1 MADSNGSAGTATI
14 HTGPGYVGSFYDTP
28 LDGRTGLWSWLT
40 TTDHKRIGLMYQAA
54 MGTFFLVG
62 VSLGVMMRLE
72 LLNPG
77 MQYVDHKTYNSMFT
91 LHGVIMIFLF
101 IVPGIP
107 AILGNIIL
115 PLQLGAE
122 DVSFPRLNLLSWYVY
137 MAGAVMAVM
146 SLFTGGGTPDTG
158 WTFYAPY
165 SLRSG
170 TNVSLAVMAA
180 FVLGFSSILT
190 GMNFITTIHRLRAKG
205 MGFFQMP
212 LFCWGLYATSWIQ
225 VIATPVVGITLVLVF
240 MERTVGIGFFDPA
253 RGGDPILY
261 QHLFWIYSHP
271 VVYVMIL
278 PAMGIISEILPA
290 FARRTI
296 FGYKAIAMS
305 SMAIAGVGYLVWGHH
320 MFTVGM
326 SDTARWVFSLLTF
339 LVAIPTGIKIFNW
352 VATLYR
358 GSIAVE
364 VPLLYAVT
372 FIFLFS
378 IGGLTGLVNGA
389 LSTDIHVHDT
399 AFIVGHFHYTMFGG
413 AGIGL
418 FAGIH
423 YWFPKIFG
431 RMFNKK
437 AALAAW
443 GLIFVG
449 FNTLYF
455 PMLVMGIMGMPRR
468 YADYLPEYHLP
479 HMISTFGSWILVAG
493 IVLMV
498 VNLFRSA
505 RHGEKAPDN
514 PWGATTLEWQTTSPP
529 PQLNFAR
536 APENPGDPYDF
547 TRIIA
552 ERGQGR

>member
-1 MADSNGSAGTATI
+1 MGDTAAYTGSYLDDHGPRRGLMA
-14 HTGPGYVGSFYDTP
+14 
-28 LDGRTGLWSWLT
+28 WLA
-40 TTDHKRIGLMYQAA
+40 TTDHKRIGLMYAVA
-54 MGTFFLVG
+54 MFTFFFVG
-62 VSLGVMMRLE
+62 VFLGLTLRAE
-72 LLNPG
+72 LMNPG
-77 MQYVDHKTYNSMFT
+77 EQMIPATTYNAIFT

-107 AILGNIIL
+107 AVLGNIIL

-122 DVSFPRLNLLSWYVY
+122 DVAFPRLNLASWYVY
-137 MAGAVMAVM
+137 MTGAVMAVASM
-146 SLFTGGGTPDTG
+146 FTGGGPPDTG

-165 SLRSG
+165 SIETG
-170 TNVSLAVMAA
+170 TNVSLAVLAA
-180 FVLGFSSILT
+180 FVLGFSSIMT
-190 GMNFITTIHRLRAKG
+190 GMNFIVTIHRLRAKG
-205 MGFFQMP
+205 MGFFRMP

-225 VIATPVVGITLVLVF
+225 VIATPVVGITLLLVV
-240 MERTVGIGFFDPA
+240 MERALGIGFFDPS

-278 PAMGIISEILPA
+278 PAMGVVSEILPA

-296 FGYKAIAMS
+296 FGYKAIALS
-305 SMAIAGVGYLVWGHH
+305 SMAIAVVGYLVWGHH

-358 GSIAVE
+358 GSIEVG
-364 VPLLYAVT
+364 VPLLYALG

-413 AGIGL
+413 AGIGF
-418 FAGIH
+418 FAGLH
-423 YWFPKIFG
+423 FWFPKIFG
-431 RMFNKK
+431 RRYGERTAKV
-437 AALAAW
+437 AW
-443 GLIFVG
+443 GLIMVG

-455 PMLVMGIMGMPRR
+455 PMLVLGIMGMPRR
-468 YADYLPEYHLP
+468 YHDYLPEFHTPHL
-479 HMISTFGSWILVAG
+479 ISTIGSWILAVG
-493 IVLMV
+493 LILMFW
-498 VNLFRSA
+498 NLIRSIS
-505 RHGEKAPDN
+505 RGEPCGDN
-514 PWGATTLEWQTTSPP
+514 PWGATTLEWRTTSPP
-529 PQLNFAR
+529 PQLNFAQ
-536 APENPGDPYDF
+536 APEATTGPYDF
-547 TRIIA
+547 TA
-552 ERGQGR
+552 EREVTP

>member
-1 MADSNGSAGTATI
+1 MPD
-14 HTGPGYVGSFYDTP
+14 GSFAA
-28 LDGRTGLWSWLT
+28 GRTGSFLDPVPGRSALRAWLT
-40 TTDHKRIGLMYQAA
+40 TTDHKRIGLLYALA
-54 MGTFFLVG
+54 MFTFFAVG
-62 VSLGVMMRLE
+62 AGLGLLMRLE

-77 MQYVDHKTYNSMFT
+77 EQFVSARTYNSLFT

-107 AILGNIIL
+107 AVLGNIML

-122 DVSFPRLNLLSWYVY
+122 DVAFPRLNLASWYVY
-137 MAGAVMAVM
+137 MAGAALALT
-146 SLFTGGGTPDTG
+146 SLFADGGAPDTG

-170 TNVSLAVMAA
+170 SNVSLAVMGA
-180 FVLGFSSILT
+180 FVLGFSSIMT

-205 MGFFQMP
+205 MGFFRMP

-225 VIATPVVGITLVLVF
+225 VIATPVVGITLVLV
-240 MERTVGIGFFDPA
+240 MLERTVGIGFFDPA

-278 PAMGIISEILPA
+278 PAMGIVSEILPI
-290 FARRTI
+290 FSRRTI

-305 SMAIAGVGYLVWGHH
+305 SMAIAIVGYLVWGHH

-358 GSIAVE
+358 GSIE
-364 VPLLYAVT
+364 PGVPLLYALG

-389 LSTDIHVHDT
+389 LSADIHVHDT

-413 AGIGL
+413 AGIGF
-418 FAGIH
+418 FAGLH
-423 YWFPKIFG
+423 LWFPKIFG
-431 RMFNKK
+431 RRYGEKTARWAF
-437 AALAAW
+437 
-443 GLIFVG
+443 GLIMVG

-455 PMLVMGIMGMPRR
+455 PMLVMGLMGMPRR
-468 YADYLPEYHLP
+468 YHDYLPRFHVP

-493 IVLMV
+493 LILMFW
-498 VNLFRSA
+498 NLLRSI
-505 RHGEKAPDN
+505 RRGAPAGDN
-514 PWGATTLEWQTTSPP
+514 PWGGTTLEWSTTSPP
-529 PQLNFAR
+529 PLLNFAT
-536 APENPGDPYDF
+536 APVVTTGPYDF
-547 TRIIA
+547 SRFLD
-552 ERGQGR
+552 ENGEVKR

>member
-1 MADSNGSAGTATI
+1 MAATYLDSPPAR
-14 HTGPGYVGSFYDTP
+14 PGIMG
-28 LDGRTGLWSWLT
+28 WLT
-40 TTDHKRIGLMYQAA
+40 TTDHKRIGLMYAA
-54 MGTFFLVG
+54 VMFTFFLVG
-62 VSLGVMMRLE
+62 MTLGLLIRLE
-72 LLNPG
+72 LMQPG
-77 MQYVDHKTYNSMFT
+77 QQFYDAKTYNVFFT

-107 AILGNIIL
+107 AIFGNFIL

-122 DVSFPRLNLLSWYVY
+122 DVAFPKLNLASWYVY
-137 MAGAVMAVM
+137 IAGAVIALF
-146 SLFTGGGTPDTG
+146 SLFAGSAPPDTG

-170 TNVSLAVMAA
+170 GAVSLAVLGA

-205 MGFFQMP
+205 MGFFRMP

-225 VIATPVVGITLVLVF
+225 VIATPVVGITLLLVT
-240 MERTVGIGFFDPA
+240 MERTLGIGFFDPA

-278 PAMGIISEILPA
+278 PAMGVISEILPT
-290 FARRTI
+290 FAGRTI

-305 SMAIAGVGYLVWGHH
+305 SMAIAVVGYLVWGHH

-339 LVAIPTGIKIFNW
+339 LVAIPTGIKVFNW
-352 VATLYR
+352 MATLYR
-358 GSIAVE
+358 GSIEVK
-364 VPLLYAVT
+364 VPLLYALG

-413 AGIGL
+413 AGIGM
-418 FAGIH
+418 FAALH
-423 YWFPKIFG
+423 FWFPKMFG
-431 RMFNKK
+431 RHYNEKT
-437 AALAAW
+437 ATWAW
-443 GLIFVG
+443 GLIMVG

-468 YADYLPEYHLP
+468 YHDYLPQFQVP
-479 HMISTFGSWILVAG
+479 HFISTVGSWILAAG
-493 IVLMV
+493 IILML
-498 VNLFRSA
+498 VNIIRSIKN
-505 RHGEKAPDN
+505 GEKAEDN
-514 PWGATTLEWQTTSPP
+514 PWGSTTLEWKTSSPP
-529 PQLNFAR
+529 PLLNFHEL
-536 APENPGDPYDF
+536 PVVTTGPYDF
-547 TRIIA
+547 S
-552 ERGQGR
+552 ERYKNVSEVQS